1 MPGAPLRSVPTGADV
16 SAASATDR
24 PTDSLPGEGPP
35 GEDRGIA
42 ADTLDVDLEQAAA
55 ASVDSAA
62 VVTASLIDFLR

>member
-1 MPGAPLRSVPTGADV
+1 MPGAPLRSVPTGTGV
-16 SAASATDR
+16 STEVSPDS
-24 PTDSLPGEGPP
+24 PTDSPTGA
-35 GEDRGIA
+35 DVRIA